1 MALRRGFK
9 SEANWYAREIRK
21 ELGLNPESPLC
32 PWEAAAHLDLYVVG
46 LSEVKAPSANA
57 YFQSPSGRKEFSAV
71 RLPAGERMLIIHN
84 DAHDRKRQAAN
95 IAHELAHALLIH
107 PLQPLLNAQG
117 ERDQSESLKLIEEE
131 ASWLGPALLI
141 SEEAA
146 LNIARRGISIRDA
159 SERYGASEDVIRM
172 RLNVTAA
179 HKRTKSAA

>member
-1 MALRRGFK
+1 
-9 SEANWYAREIRK
+9 
-21 ELGLNPESPLC
+21 
-32 PWEAAAHLDLYVVG
+32 
-46 LSEVKAPSANA
+46 
-57 YFQSPSGRKEFSAV
+57 
-71 RLPAGERMLIIHN
+71 MLIIHN